1 MKPFQLLGVLM
12 FAGTPLIAQ
21 AEKQQPNVIVVM
33 ADDISARDFPIY
45 GSTRCY
51 GERASTPVIDRLA
64 KEGCYLTTAWSST
77 VCMPTRAMVM
87 SGRYA
92 HLTKWWDNG
101 EFGKAKRRGGGIY
114 EVAVS
119 SPLTIGHVAKQAGY
133 RSIWVGK
140 THVTTGS
147 SYTKFAFDEG
157 VFTPGEPDVRGTSPF
172 DHFKNVKNKEFW
184 NSDSFLWWPEVQVA
198 NHPSH
203 PDKPFSWQET
213 KISDYGPDI
222 ELERI
227 FDFMERSKEQDKPFF
242 VYHTSHLGHQAV
254 DMASPRHNMTWPGT
268 PKLTWDADS
277 QTYTRHEPRITAGGP
292 VNTLSTTYEKENITP
307 DELKYQI
314 EYLDYQ
320 MWQYIGK
327 LKEMGELENTIVI
340 FTSDN
345 ATRGWKAS
353 VERQRGVH
361 VPFVVYAPGQSPF
374 VQGQQDI
381 ISDLSDLLPTLADIM
396 GTKLPSQDEY
406 ELNGT
411 SLWPYLT
418 KQSDN
423 HRDWIY
429 GYKGNLQMVRG
440 HHLLRDGLGDWW
452 DASELPSDM
461 DSFSPITD
469 FTKLSS
475 AQKRE
480 KEMIEGALKRFA
492 RTDVGG
498 PHSFHEDPSRKLT
511 EQEIEKMR
519 LKREK
524 LREHLNQFK

>member
-1 MKPFQLLGVLM
+1 MKRLSLLAAVLLSCISLV
-12 FAGTPLIAQ
+12 AR
-21 AEKQQPNVIVVM
+21 AEERRPNVIVVM

-45 GSTRCY
+45 GSSTCY
-51 GERASTPVIDRLA
+51 GERAVTPVIDRLA

-101 EFGKAKRRGGGIY
+101 EFGKAKGGGIY

-140 THVTTGS
+140 THVTAGS
-147 SYTKFAFDEG
+147 SYTKFSFDEG
-157 VFTPGEPDVRGTSPF
+157 VFTPGEPDVRGTSPY
-172 DHFKNVKNKEFW
+172 DHFRNVKNKEFW

-203 PDKPFSWQET
+203 PDEPFSWQET
-213 KISDYGPDI
+213 EISDYGPDI
-222 ELERI
+222 EMDRI
-227 FDFMERSKEQDKPFF
+227 LDFMQRSKQQEKPFF

-268 PKLTWDADS
+268 PKLTWDAGS
-277 QTYTRHEPRITAGGP
+277 QTYTRHDPKITANGP
-292 VNTLSTTYEKENITP
+292 VNTLSTTYQKENITP

-320 MWQYIGK
+320 MWQYIEK
-327 LKEMGELENTIVI
+327 LKEIGELENTVVI

-345 ATRGWKAS
+345 GTKGWKAS

-361 VPFVVYAPGQSPF
+361 VPFVVYAPGQAQF
-374 VQGQQDI
+374 VKGRQKI
-381 ISDLSDLLPTLADIM
+381 ISDLSDLLPTLAEIM
-396 GTKLPSQDEY
+396 GTELPSQDEY
-406 ELNGT
+406 ELNGK

-418 KQSDN
+418 KQTDH
-423 HRDWIY
+423 HREWIY
-429 GYKGNLQMVRG
+429 GYKGNRQMVRG
-440 HHLLRDGLGDWW
+440 HHLLRDGKGVWW
-452 DASELPSDM
+452 DARKLPSDM
-461 DSFSPITD
+461 DSFSEVTD
-469 FTKLSS
+469 LASLS
-475 AQKRE
+475 ADQAKE
-480 KEMIEGALKRFA
+480 KNMIDRVLARFA
-492 RTDVGG
+492 RADVGG
-498 PHSFHEDPSRKLT
+498 PHAFHQDPSRKLT

-519 LKREK
+519 AKREK
-524 LREHLNQFK
+524 LEKHLESLK

>member
-1 MKPFQLLGVLM
+1 MKFLQRLSFLAALAFSSLA
-12 FAGTPLIAQ
+12 FAADG
-21 AEKQQPNVIVVM
+21 QPNVIVVM

-45 GSTRCY
+45 GSSACY

-77 VCMPTRAMVM
+77 VCMPTRAMAM

-101 EFGKAKRRGGGIY
+101 EFGKAKGGGIY

-133 RSIWVGK
+133 RSIWIGK

-147 SYTKFAFDEG
+147 SYTKFGFDEG
-157 VFTPGEPDVRGTSPF
+157 VFTPGEPDVRGTSPHE
-172 DHFKNVKNKEFW
+172 HFRNVKNKKFW

-203 PDKPFSWQET
+203 PDEPFSWQET
-213 KISDYGPDI
+213 EISDYGPDI
-222 ELERI
+222 EMDRI
-227 FDFMERSKEQDKPFF
+227 LDFIERSKQQDKPFF

-268 PKLTWDADS
+268 PKLTWNAES
-277 QTYTRHEPRITAGGP
+277 QTYTRHEPKITPNGP
-292 VNTLSTTYEKENITP
+292 VNTLSTAYETENITP
-307 DELKYQI
+307 DELKYQV

-320 MWQYIGK
+320 MWQYISK
-327 LKEMGELENTIVI
+327 LKELGELENTIVI

-345 ATRGWKAS
+345 GTKGWKAS
-353 VERQRGVH
+353 VEKQRSVH
-361 VPFVVYAPGQSPF
+361 VPFVVYAPGQPEL

-396 GTKLPSQDEY
+396 GAELPSQDEY
-406 ELNGT
+406 EVNGK

-418 KQSDN
+418 KRTDM

-429 GYKGNLQMVRG
+429 GYKGRSQMVRG
-440 HHLLRDGLGDWW
+440 HHLMRDGKGAWW

-461 DSFSPITD
+461 DSFPAITD
-469 FTKLSS
+469 LNSLT
-475 AQKRE
+475 AEQHRE
-480 KEMIEGALKRFA
+480 KNMIEEKLARFA
-492 RTDVGG
+492 REDVGG
-498 PHSFHEDPSRKLT
+498 PHSFHANPSRKLS
-511 EQEIEKMR
+511 ERELEKMR
-519 LKREK
+519 LKREH
-524 LREHLNQFK
+524 LEEHLNQFK

>member
-1 MKPFQLLGVLM
+1 MKLLTAISLI
-12 FAGTPLIAQ
+12 FAICSPLFADG
-21 AEKQQPNVIVVM
+21 AERPNVIVVM

-45 GSTRCY
+45 ESTTCY
-51 GERASTPVIDRLA
+51 GERAETPVIDRLA

-101 EFGKAKRRGGGIY
+101 EFGKAKRGGIY

-119 SPLTIGHVAKQAGY
+119 SPLTIGHIAKQAGY

-140 THVTTGS
+140 THVTAGS
-147 SYTKFAFDEG
+147 SYMKFNFDEG
-157 VFTPGEPDVRGTSPF
+157 VFTPGEPDVRGTSPYN
-172 DHFKNVKNKEFW
+172 HFRNLKNKKFW

-203 PDKPFSWQET
+203 PDKEFTWQKT
-213 KISDYGPDI
+213 AISEYGPDI
-222 ELERI
+222 EMDHILN
-227 FDFMERSKEQDKPFF
+227 FMERSKKQDKPFF

-268 PKLTWDADS
+268 PKLTWNADS
-277 QTYTRHEPRITAGGP
+277 KTYTRHQPEITPNGP
-292 VNTLSTTYEKENITP
+292 TNTLSTNYEKENITP

-320 MWQYIGK
+320 MWQYINK
-327 LKEMGELENTIVI
+327 LKELGELENTVVI

-345 ATRGWKAS
+345 GTKGWKAS
-353 VERQRGVH
+353 VEKQRGVH
-361 VPFVVYAPGQSPF
+361 VPFVVYAPGQKKF
-374 VQGQQDI
+374 VKGKQNI

-396 GTKLPSQDEY
+396 DTELPSQEEY
-406 ELNGT
+406 ELNGK

-418 KQSDN
+418 KQVGK

-429 GYKGNLQMVRG
+429 GYKGNRQMVRG
-440 HHLLRDGLGDWW
+440 HHLLRDGKGAWW
-452 DASELPSDM
+452 DAREIPANM
-461 DSFSPITD
+461 DSFPEIKNLNT
-469 FTKLSS
+469 LSL
-475 AQKRE
+475 AQNKE
-480 KEMIEGALKRFA
+480 KVMIEEILKRFA
-492 RTDVGG
+492 RSDIGG
-498 PHSFHEDPSRKLT
+498 PHSFHADPSHKLS
-511 EQEIEKMR
+511 EREIEKMR
-519 LKREK
+519 LKRE
-524 LREHLNQFK
+524 HLENHLKQFE